1 MSVVGKIAI
10 VATLFAA
17 TALGLRDAD
26 AAVAFQISNPD
37 GGAVRALVIGIDDY
51 QHVRK
56 LQGATA
62 DARDL
67 QSTLKTMGVTDIT
80 TLLDGQVDRSIFLR
94 EISGLVE
101 RTKQNDLVF
110 LSIAGHGTQEPERI
124 KGSQPDGMENVFLLP
139 GFEPTANGSVQRV
152 LGSEFNHFIKQ
163 LELRGAKVIFVAD
176 TCYGGGMAREIDPR
190 AQEMSFRQVPVYTLT
205 VDNLQRISDA
215 SDPSSEFD
223 LDHTAFLAAVDRS
236 TKAPEVRI
244 PGIDGLRGAL
254 SYAVA
259 RAIEGSADADHDGK
273 VTLKELF
280 ANVRQVVYQLSDQ
293 RQNVVTTTSPNL
305 SADTNVAFGL
315 MRGVS
320 LIQGGVGAAQP
331 TPAMPSA
338 APLVATLPPQ
348 QPASGTGQNL
358 SPVPP
363 SVNGVASSRKEAP
376 IRLAALDGKMTYF
389 SDVKLRDAAV
399 QTVQPTDNPDLIWDP
414 SSHDVIAW
422 GDVVAYNVDI
432 ADLPSIIDRT
442 SAIRALKR
450 MATQS
455 PQVMRVSPDDRQHR
469 NDQTIDI
476 DLSEVSDRAVI
487 LFNVSGD
494 GTIQM
499 LYPIGSDTPQAQT
512 SKLRLPLRIREPFG
526 AEQIV
531 AITSRQRVVE
541 LESVLQQLNRRRAS
555 GQVIKSL
562 ERFMPPDARIGSI
575 GFFSVP

>member
-1 MSVVGKIAI
+1 MSVVGKIVIIAALI
-10 VATLFAA
+10 AA
-17 TALGLRDAD
+17 TGPGLRDAD
-26 AAVAFQISNPD
+26 AAAAFQISNPD

-94 EISGLVE
+94 ELGGLVE
-101 RTKQNDLVF
+101 RTKPNDLVF
-110 LSIAGHGTQEPERI
+110 LSIAGHGTQEPERV
-124 KGSQPDGMENVFLLP
+124 KGAQPDGMENVFLLP
-139 GFEPTANGSVQRV
+139 GFEPTAAGSLQRV

-190 AQEMSFRQVPVYTLT
+190 AQQMSFRQVPNYTLT
-205 VDNLQRISDA
+205 VDNLQRVSDA

-293 RQNVVTTTSPNL
+293 RQNVVTTTSLNL
-305 SADTNVAFGL
+305 SPDTDVAFGL
-315 MRGVS
+315 TRGVS
-320 LIQGGVGAAQP
+320 LIQ
-331 TPAMPSA
+331 
-338 APLVATLPPQ
+338 
-348 QPASGTGQNL
+348 SGTGSAQPAPPTPSTAPSVAAL
-358 SPVPP
+358 SPQQLAPGSGQDP
-363 SVNGVASSRKEAP
+363 SPAAPSANGTASARKEAP
-376 IRLAALDGKMTYF
+376 IRLAALDGKMAYF
-389 SDVKLRDAAV
+389 RDFKSRDATV

-422 GDVVAYNVDI
+422 GDVVAYNVDV
-432 ADLPSIIDRT
+432 ADLPSVIDRT
-442 SAIRALKR
+442 SAIRALKQ

-469 NDQTIDI
+469 NEQTIDI

-499 LYPIGSDTPQAQT
+499 LYPIGSDTSQAQT
-512 SKLRLPLRIREPFG
+512 ANLRLPLRIREPFG

-541 LESVLQQLNRRRAS
+541 LEKVLQQLNRRRAS